1 MTGKVALDSNILVY
15 AELEPETVKGRLALT
30 IIEASAPR
38 GVLAAQVLLEYL
50 AVIRRRRR
58 DRLADALLKVEAWA
72 VVFEIAPTTSHIVE
86 RASRLVADHDF
97 QVWDAVIWC
106 AAQAAG
112 ARVLLSEDLHDGLR
126 LGSMTARNPFVIASA
141 ELMELIT
148 L

>member
-1 MTGKVALDSNILVY
+1 VTGKVALDSNILVY
-15 AELEPETVKGRLALT
+15 AELEPDSVKGRRALD
-30 IIEASAPR
+30 IIQAAAPR

-72 VVFEIAPTTSHIVE
+72 VVFEIAPTTNPIVE
-86 RASRLVADHDF
+86 RAARLVADHDF

-126 LGSMTARNPFVIASA
+126 LGPLLTRNPFAMASA
-141 ELMELIT
+141 ELTALIAP
-148 L
+148 